1 MAFCCPC
8 LKKGK
13 GKKRQRKKSKAT
25 EIPAIAHRAD
35 SNFEQ
40 TEEEHRREVDAFSAA
55 LGGKA
60 KTRDHLSAPETA
72 QKNETHKVPSSAIR
86 QIDVGESKSG
96 EGVSSAAVHVE
107 CATTVVYEG
116 YLTKKGGGTSLF
128 GKKNWKKRW
137 FVLRKDLK
145 LSYYDNEDENHLK
158 GTIDVHGAMLRVTKN
173 NGKIGHHHQ
182 DQTIVITQQPPADPR
197 PYELVAETKERHDKW
212 FDILQKA
219 VSKDPE
225 LNLDVV

>member
-1 MAFCCPC
+1 MLLIHSFDGFLLPVPD
-8 LKKGK
+8 KGQK
-13 GKKRQRKKSKAT
+13 APEEKSKTT

-60 KTRDHLSAPETA
+60 KTHDHLSAPETA

-96 EGVSSAAVHVE
+96 EGVGSAAVHVE

-116 YLTKKGGGTSLF
+116 YLTKKGGRDVTI
-128 GKKNWKKRW
+128 WKKKLEKALVCIAER
-137 FVLRKDLK
+137 FEAIVLR
-145 LSYYDNEDENHLK
+145 
-158 GTIDVHGAMLRVTKN
+158 
-173 NGKIGHHHQ
+173 
-182 DQTIVITQQPPADPR
+182 
-197 PYELVAETKERHDKW
+197 
-212 FDILQKA
+212 
-219 VSKDPE
+219 
-225 LNLDVV
+225 